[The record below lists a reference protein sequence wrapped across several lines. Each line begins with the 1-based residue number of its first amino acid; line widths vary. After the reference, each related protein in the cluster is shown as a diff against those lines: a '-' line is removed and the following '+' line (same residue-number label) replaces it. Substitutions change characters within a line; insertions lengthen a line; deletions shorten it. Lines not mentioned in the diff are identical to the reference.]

1 MTDRS
6 AYVAGL
12 RALADLLE
20 QNPEAELPYYGRRDR
35 APMPVFA
42 HTAAQV
48 TLYTL
53 ALTGRTETITGRDG
67 RAYRYELT
75 GQLGGTTL
83 RLMVYA
89 RPDVACAQTGD
100 PGVWR
105 TPLGER
111 VGVDAVTETVPA
123 GGAR

>member
-20 QNPEAELPYYGRRDR
+20 QNPEAELPYYGRSDR

-42 HTAAQV
+42 HTAAKV
-48 TLYTL
+48 ALYVA
-53 ALTGRTETITGRDG
+53 ALTGHTETITEKG
-67 RAYRYELT
+67 RAYRYELF
-75 GQLGGTTL
+75 GHLGGTAL
-83 RLMVYA
+83 ELIVYA
-89 RPDVACAQTGD
+89 RLGDACTPAED
-100 PGVWR
+100 PVWR
-105 TPLGER
+105 TPLGEQ
-111 VGVDAVTETVPA
+111 VSVDAVTETVPA